1 MGRPQLNTDVFCAKC
16 RFLLDLCCCEVIPM
30 QAVRTRV
37 VVVLHNAEAF
47 RQTNT
52 GRLVL
57 PSLQNSELRLKQQGR
72 DLTDCWDLHQKDRR
86 LLLLFP
92 GEQSAEL
99 TPEFI
104 AQDPRPVTLV
114 VPDGTWPR
122 ARKIPLRLPG
132 LKEAQRVALPAE
144 VPSAYQ
150 LRENPHAHKISTFEA
165 IARALERL
173 EGDEGSALRQRL
185 EYLFRVARDRIMWSQ
200 GELAEDQVEGGLA
213 FREIRA
219 QSPLK

>member
-1 MGRPQLNTDVFCAKC
+1 MGRHALNSDLFCPKC
-16 RFLLDLCCCEVIPM
+16 RFFFDLCCCDVIPK

-37 VVVLHNAEAF
+37 VVVLHNAESY

-57 PSLQNSELRLKQQGR
+57 PSLEGAELRLKQQGR
-72 DLTDCWDLHQKDRR
+72 ELTDCWDLHQPDRR

-92 GEQSAEL
+92 GEKSTEL

-122 ARKIPLRLPG
+122 ARKIPLRQPG
-132 LKEAQRVALPAE
+132 LQDVQRVSLPAE
-144 VPSAYQ
+144 APSAYR
-150 LRENPHAHKISTFEA
+150 LRENPHPHKISTFEA

-173 EGDEGSALRQRL
+173 EGASGTQLRERM

-200 GELAEDQVEGGLA
+200 GELPEADVEGGLA
-213 FREIRA
+213 FRER
-219 QSPLK
+219 S